1 MNAQIK
7 KSSMALALTAGVLA
21 ALPFAFGQTTAPA
34 GSGGGATTGPSIDLN
49 KPIATINDRDINNKA
64 FYDMLMQVAGYR
76 VYEEVRDWVLIQ
88 QACTLA
94 GIPTT
99 GDEFQKAMQAEIDK
113 ALQGISQ
120 QTKQSGNQITDKEQL
135 VRIMNQ
141 TLAQRGITQAEFML
155 GIQRAAGLRQLAKG
169 HVEVSNEEL
178 HQAFD
183 ARYGEKVEVDVMT
196 VSDQQKSAEV
206 RDLIKQGK
214 KPLEISQQKGVP
226 VQSMTISKNADQ
238 IPQIRDAAFRL
249 NPGELSGAIPAP
261 RGNGFV
267 LIYLQRKIPADT
279 TARFDDPNV
288 QKDLKQFVFDLKEQE
303 WMNNHLNTLRGNSN
317 IKINDPTLSA
327 IVEANVRAQ
336 MEAQNQAATAPA
348 GTGMGLPAPSGTV
361 APGAPGTPG
370 AAPARGGA
378 PAAPS
383 R

>member
-1 MNAQIK
+1 VNAQIK
-7 KSSMALALTAGVLA
+7 KASIALALAAGVLA
-21 ALPFAFGQTTAPA
+21 ALPYAFSQATQP
-34 GSGGGATTGPSIDLN
+34 GSGGAATPSSIDLN

-88 QACTLA
+88 QACTPA

-99 GDEFQKAMQAEIDK
+99 GEDFQKAMQAEIDK

-120 QTKQSGNQITDKEQL
+120 QTKQTGNQITDKEQL
-135 VRIMNQ
+135 VKIMNQ

-169 HVEVSNEEL
+169 HVEVTNEEL

-183 ARYGEKVEVDVMT
+183 ARYGEKVEVDVMS
-196 VSDQQKSAEV
+196 VADQQKSAEV
-206 RDLIKQGK
+206 RELIKQGK
-214 KPLEISQQKGVP
+214 KPLEISQAHGVP

-249 NPGELSGAIPAP
+249 NPGELSGAIPAV
-261 RGNGFV
+261 RGSGFV

-279 TARFDDPNV
+279 TARFDDPAV

-303 WMNNHLNTLRGNSN
+303 WMNNHLNTLRGQSN

-336 MEAQNQAATAPA
+336 MAAQSQPATAPA
-348 GTGMGLPAPSGTV
+348 GTGLGLPAPSGTV
-361 APGAPGTPG
+361 APGAAGTPG
-370 AAPARGGA
+370 AAPARGAG
-378 PAAPS
+378 AAPS